1 MLEAVGVSAFDESV
15 YRAVLSGPQ
24 RAVRE
29 LAGSAEAGVARTGNA
44 LKRLAGLG
52 LVRPVGRGQW
62 EAVSPQSAL
71 SSLLHRRRS
80 ETETVFA
87 GVETQF
93 DELRRLHRAGQL
105 RSDPGTLVEV
115 LTGREVMTRRIEEL
129 SRSVTT
135 HLWTL
140 DKPPYLERVG
150 QPQFNE
156 QETATTRELLERG
169 VDIRGVYC
177 LESIESPGR
186 LETLLNLVAL
196 GERSRL
202 LPHLPFKARIVDRR
216 VAVVPLAEGSQDS
229 MVLVHPS
236 GLLDGLME
244 LFEAYWE
251 RAEPLLSEGLG
262 AAEDHPEGPTDEE
275 LVLVRLLHA
284 GFKDQAIARQLGVSV
299 RTATRRVAS
308 LMRRL
313 DAGTRFQAGVKARER
328 GWV

>member
-1 MLEAVGVSAFDESV
+1 MLEAVGVSPFDEGV
-15 YRAVLSGPQ
+15 YRAVLSGSQ
-24 RAVRE
+24 SAVRD
-29 LAGSAEAGVARTGNA
+29 LAESAGAGVARTGQA

-52 LVRPVGRGQW
+52 LVRRVGRGQW

-71 SSLLHRRRS
+71 SALLNRRRS
-80 ETETVFA
+80 EVETAFA
-87 GVETQF
+87 GVETGF
-93 DELRRLHRAGQL
+93 ADLRRLHRAGQL
-105 RSDPGTLVEV
+105 RSDPGSLVEV
-115 LTGREVMTRRIEEL
+115 LTGREVMTRKIEEL

-140 DKPPYLERVG
+140 DKPPYLEQVG
-150 QPQFNE
+150 QPHFDERN
-156 QETATTRELLERG
+156 TATTREWAQRG

-177 LESIESPGR
+177 LESIEPPGR
-186 LETLLNLVAL
+186 LGTILNQAAA

-202 LPHLPFKARIVDRR
+202 LPHLPLKARIVDRR
-216 VAVVPLAEGSQDS
+216 VAVVPLAGGSKDS
-229 MVLVHPS
+229 IVLVHPS

-251 RAEPLLSEGLG
+251 RAEPLLSEGPE
-262 AAEDHPEGPTDEE
+262 AVEGPSEEE
-275 LVLVRLLHA
+275 LVLVRLLHS

-299 RTATRRVAS
+299 RTATRRVAA
-308 LMRRL
+308 LMQRL

>member
-1 MLEAVGVSAFDESV
+1 MLEAVGVSAFDEGV

-24 RAVRE
+24 RAVRD
-29 LAGSAEAGVARTGNA
+29 LAESAEAGVARTGQA
-44 LKRLAGLG
+44 LKRLADLG
-52 LVRPVGRGQW
+52 LVRRVGRSQW
-62 EAVSPQSAL
+62 EAVSPRSAL
-71 SSLLHRRRS
+71 SALLNRRRS

-87 GVETQF
+87 GVETEF
-93 DELRRLHRAGQL
+93 ADLHRLHRAGQL
-105 RSDPGTLVEV
+105 RSDPGALVEV
-115 LTGREVMTRRIEEL
+115 LTGREVMTRKIEEL
-129 SRSVTT
+129 GRSVTT

-140 DKPPYLERVG
+140 DKPPYLEKVG

-156 QETATTRELLERG
+156 VETATTLELLERG

-177 LESIESPGR
+177 LESIEPTGR
-186 LETLLNLVAL
+186 LETLLRLAAL
-196 GERSRL
+196 GEQSRL

-216 VAVVPLAEGSQDS
+216 VAVVPLAGGSQDS

-251 RAEPLLSEGLG
+251 RAEPLLARGAGEVEG
-262 AAEDHPEGPTDEE
+262 PEGPSEEE

>member
-1 MLEAVGVSAFDESV
+1 MLEAVGVSRFDEDV
-15 YRAVLSGPQ
+15 YRAVLTGPQ
-24 RAVRE
+24 IAVRD
-29 LAGSAEAGVARTGNA
+29 LAESVGAGAARTGQA
-44 LKRLAGLG
+44 LRRLAGLG
-52 LVRPVGRGQW
+52 LVRRVERGRW

-71 SSLLHRRRS
+71 SALLHRRRS

-87 GVETQF
+87 RLETEF
-93 DELRRLHRAGQL
+93 AHLHRLHRTGQL

-115 LTGREVMTRRIEEL
+115 LTGREEMMRKVDEL

-140 DKPPYLERVG
+140 DKPPYLEAVG
-150 QPQFNE
+150 QPHHSE
-156 QETATTRELLERG
+156 VETTTTREWIERG

-177 LESIESPGR
+177 LESIEPPGR
-186 LETLLNLVAL
+186 LETILNLAAL
-196 GERSRL
+196 GEQSRL

-216 VAVVPLAEGSQDS
+216 VAVVPLAGGSQDS
-229 MVLVHPS
+229 IMLVHPS

-251 RAEPLLSEGLG
+251 RAEPMFSEGLG
-262 AAEDHPEGPTDEE
+262 AVEGPSEEE

-284 GFKDQAIARQLGVSV
+284 GYKDQAIARQLGVSV
-299 RTATRRVAS
+299 RTATRRVAA

-328 GWV
+328 GWL

>member
-24 RAVRE
+24 RAVRD
-29 LAGSAEAGVARTGNA
+29 LAESAEAGVARTGHA

-80 ETETVFA
+80 EAETVFA

-93 DELRRLHRAGQL
+93 NDLRRLHRAGQL
-105 RSDPGTLVEV
+105 RSDPGALVEV
-115 LTGREVMTRRIEEL
+115 LTGREVMTRKIEEL

-140 DKPPYLERVG
+140 DKPPYLEQVG
-150 QPQFNE
+150 QPQYNE

-169 VDIRGVYC
+169 VDVRGVYC

-186 LETLLNLVAL
+186 LETLLNLVTL

-202 LPHLPFKARIVDRR
+202 LPQLPFKARIVDRR
-216 VAVVPLAEGSQDS
+216 VAVVPLADGSQDS

-251 RAEPLLSEGLG
+251 RAEPLISEGLG
-262 AAEDHPEGPTDEE
+262 AVEGPEGPTDEE

>member
-1 MLEAVGVSAFDESV
+1 MLEAVGVSTFDEGV
-15 YRAVLSGPQ
+15 YRAVLTHPRS
-24 RAVRE
+24 AVRD
-29 LAGSAEAGVARTGNA
+29 LAENVGAGVTRTGQA
-44 LKRLAGLG
+44 LKRLAALG
-52 LVRPVGRGQW
+52 LVRRVGRGQW
-62 EAVSPQSAL
+62 EALTPRSAL
-71 SSLLHRRRS
+71 SALLNRRRS

-87 GVETQF
+87 GVESEF
-93 DELRRLHRAGQL
+93 ADLHRLHRAGQL
-105 RSDPGTLVEV
+105 RSDPGSLVEV
-115 LTGREVMTRRIEEL
+115 LTGQEAMMRKVEEL
-129 SRSVTT
+129 SQSVTT

-140 DKPPYLERVG
+140 DKPPYLEPVG
-150 QPQFNE
+150 QPHHKE
-156 QETATTRELLERG
+156 QETATTREWLERG

-177 LESIESPGR
+177 LESIEPPGR
-186 LETLLNLVAL
+186 LETILNLAAL

-202 LPHLPFKARIVDRR
+202 LPQLPFKARIVDRR
-216 VAVVPLAEGSQDS
+216 VAVVPLAGGSQDS
-229 MVLVHPS
+229 IVVVHPS

-251 RAEPLLSEGLG
+251 RAEPLLSEDPVAVEG
-262 AAEDHPEGPTDEE
+262 PEGPSEDE
-275 LVLVRLLHA
+275 LMLVRLLHA